1 MYTYMSTIFL
11 YKSTACMYRVY
22 VQLLKGFD
30 QTRKIVDK
38 SWNIEKSLYI
48 GIVYKLSL
56 LPVKRE

>member
-1 MYTYMSTIFL
+1 
-11 YKSTACMYRVY
+11 MYRVY

-48 GIVYKLSL
+48 SIVYKLSL